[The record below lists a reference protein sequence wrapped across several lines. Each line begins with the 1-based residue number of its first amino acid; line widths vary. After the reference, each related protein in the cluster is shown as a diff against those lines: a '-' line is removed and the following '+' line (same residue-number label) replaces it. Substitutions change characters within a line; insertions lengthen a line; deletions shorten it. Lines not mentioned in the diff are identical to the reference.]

1 MGGIQNGKPTTRGWM
16 PGWIKAQQLRGPSVK
31 NNTAFVRN
39 LEETLDLKRSQKTL
53 ITLRTK
59 GDTADFSSNDF
70 LSISSS
76 GLLRMA
82 FYDELARNPNFQLG
96 ASGSRLMTGN
106 TEYFEYVEREV
117 AAFHGAEKA
126 LILMS
131 GYEANGSIFSTIP
144 RPGDAVVY
152 DELVHASIHDGLRDT
167 LARTKASFRHN
178 DVESLYDTLLSI
190 RESEPLIREGER
202 SVIIAVESVYSMD
215 GDICPLQELIDT
227 AKEVFPLGNAQFM
240 VDEAHATG
248 VVGPQGRGLVSL
260 LGLEKEV
267 AIRMHTMSKAMG
279 CVGGTSQFF
288 FATSEHRIVQ
298 PLDS

>member
-1 MGGIQNGKPTTRGWM
+1 MGSIEMEISKATSTGRGWL
-16 PGWIKAQQLRGPSVK
+16 PDWIKAQQLQSPSMKDATV
-31 NNTAFVRN
+31 FVRN

-59 GDTADFSSNDF
+59 GDTVDFSSNDF

-82 FYDELARNPNFQLG
+82 FFDELARNPNFTLG

-106 TEYFEYVEREV
+106 TEYFEDLEREV
-117 AAFHGAEKA
+117 AAFHGAQKA

-131 GYEANGSIFSTIP
+131 GYEANGAIFSTIP

-152 DELVHASIHDGLRDT
+152 DELVHASIHDGLKDA
-167 LARTKASFRHN
+167 LARTKLSFRHN
-178 DVESLYDTLLSI
+178 DVDSLYDTLLQI
-190 RESEPLIREGER
+190 RESEPLIREGQR
-202 SVIIAVESVYSMD
+202 CVIIAVESVYSMD
-215 GDICPLQELIDT
+215 GDICPLQEMIDT
-227 AKEVFPLGNAQFM
+227 AKEIFPHGNAQFM

-248 VVGPQGRGLVSL
+248 VIGPQGRGLVSL

-279 CVGGTSQFF
+279 CVGGMNSL
-288 FATSEHRIVQ
+288 SLELKRIRG
-298 PLDS
+298 